1 MFYPPDLRQ
10 HAERNAETYPWA
22 AAIRA
27 EIIQTAQPWLP
38 LSDDT
43 LWSLVFGPRITRSW
57 MVWSNGH
64 CPACLHSVPM
74 YAWEIDGL
82 TRPWQV
88 RCPHCH
94 ESFPKNDFSAYYRS
108 GLDVHGLFDPALA
121 NRALLVNCEHPDLAD
136 PLHTFGVDD
145 GEGYVQGEHR
155 WCFIGAYLIYGQWKQ
170 AIVDGIRRLAAA
182 YTVSGD
188 PLYAHKAGVLLDRV
202 ADVYPEFDFISQ
214 GTVYETGGQQG
225 YVSTWHDAAA
235 ECQVLVLAYDQV
247 REALARDNE
256 LAAFAARQA
265 ERYQPALP
273 KHTPADVTANI
284 EQRIL
289 HDILANPRKT
299 TTNFPRGE
307 ILCILTAAVLGW
319 PANRTQLEAEIDAM
333 LEEAT
338 AVDGVTGEKGLSAY
352 SSGVIQSL
360 AEFLET
366 WARIDPDLLP
376 HLLAR
381 HPRLAQT
388 YRFHIDTLCLGRFY
402 PQVGDCGYFDNS
414 GESYLGVRFQ
424 RAGEAATLFDPWPPV
439 SMYSFLWRLYQLTG
453 DEAYVQVLVGANGSR
468 CDDLPRDLF
477 ASDPEA
483 MQQQAAA
490 IVARSG
496 TEPQLASVNKRE
508 WHLAILRSGQ
518 GERARAAWLKY
529 DAGMRHS
536 HADALNLGLMAY
548 GLDLL
553 PDFGYPPVQY
563 GGWRN
568 PRADWYRITASHNT
582 VVVDGNPGWE
592 MNGAGETTLWLTGQT
607 VQAVRASAPQVLK
620 APQFE
625 RTIALVDVSDD
636 DFYLLDITRVVAG
649 REHAK
654 FSHSTFGQAS
664 PIGLRLQPTPDFGH
678 EALLRGFQLDPKA
691 QPGWSLDWSI
701 WPHNQPNGDL
711 HLRLTE
717 LTNTCE
723 GGLCEAWVAPHGFE
737 GNAEAWIP
745 CAVSIR
751 RAEQAP
757 LCSTFISVW
766 EPYIAT
772 RSLSTIRR
780 LVLTNPSGEPL
791 PEGDVALEITL
802 TDGRRDVWLCRDVY
816 NPLCAQP
823 ALAAQAEVRL
833 PEYGI
838 TLSAEL
844 AWLRLD
850 DRLRPQRLALA
861 NGRRANGPG
870 WQLELPVATPGSEFV
885 WQDAGWQACAGTDQT
900 S

>member
-1 MFYPPDLRQ
+1 
-10 HAERNAETYPWA
+10 
-22 AAIRA
+22 
-27 EIIQTAQPWLP
+27 
-38 LSDDT
+38 
-43 LWSLVFGPRITRSW
+43 
-57 MVWSNGH
+57 
-64 CPACLHSVPM
+64 
-74 YAWEIDGL
+74 
-82 TRPWQV
+82 
-88 RCPHCH
+88 
-94 ESFPKNDFSAYYRS
+94 
-108 GLDVHGLFDPALA
+108 
-121 NRALLVNCEHPDLAD
+121 
-136 PLHTFGVDD
+136 
-145 GEGYVQGEHR
+145 
-155 WCFIGAYLIYGQWKQ
+155 
-170 AIVDGIRRLAAA
+170 
-182 YTVSGD
+182 
-188 PLYAHKAGVLLDRV
+188 
-202 ADVYPEFDFISQ
+202 
-214 GTVYETGGQQG
+214 
-225 YVSTWHDAAA
+225 
-235 ECQVLVLAYDQV
+235 
-247 REALARDNE
+247 
-256 LAAFAARQA
+256 
-265 ERYQPALP
+265 
-273 KHTPADVTANI
+273 
-284 EQRIL
+284 
-289 HDILANPRKT
+289 
-299 TTNFPRGE
+299 
-307 ILCILTAAVLGW
+307 
-319 PANRTQLEAEIDAM
+319 
-333 LEEAT
+333 
-338 AVDGVTGEKGLSAY
+338 
-352 SSGVIQSL
+352 
-360 AEFLET
+360 
-366 WARIDPDLLP
+366 
-376 HLLAR
+376 
-381 HPRLAQT
+381 
-388 YRFHIDTLCLGRFY
+388 
-402 PQVGDCGYFDNS
+402 
-414 GESYLGVRFQ
+414 
-424 RAGEAATLFDPWPPV
+424 
-439 SMYSFLWRLYQLTG
+439 
-453 DEAYVQVLVGANGSR
+453 
-468 CDDLPRDLF
+468 
-477 ASDPEA
+477 
-483 MQQQAAA
+483 
-490 IVARSG
+490 
-496 TEPQLASVNKRE
+496 
-508 WHLAILRSGQ
+508 
-518 GERARAAWLKY
+518 
-529 DAGMRHS
+529 
-536 HADALNLGLMAY
+536 MAY

-664 PIGLRLQPTPDFGH
+664 PLGLHLQPAPDFGH